1 MLFPFFLR
9 MLSSQYTMGRNNFW
23 RWRPRD
29 TQFLGFQILH
39 VRSLNWVQIISH
51 ILHIFLRS
59 ANFMWLYANF
69 LKIFF
74 TSLLQCGFTIPR
86 LSGQVVILCI
96 TLRRLRLQHCKYN
109 ATSEII
115 LTHYPQSGDW
125 KDLGIYILSP
135 VGRLY
140 FSDNSF

>member
-39 VRSLNWVQIISH
+39 VRSLNWVQIISRYAYFT
-51 ILHIFLRS
+51 HIFEILE
-59 ANFMWLYANF
+59 FYVILCKLF
-69 LKIFF
+69 EDF
-74 TSLLQCGFTIPR
+74 TSLLQCDFTILR
-86 LSGQVVILCI
+86 LSGQVVILCT
-96 TLRRLRLQHCKYN
+96 TLRRLCKYN

-140 FSDNSF
+140 SSDNSF